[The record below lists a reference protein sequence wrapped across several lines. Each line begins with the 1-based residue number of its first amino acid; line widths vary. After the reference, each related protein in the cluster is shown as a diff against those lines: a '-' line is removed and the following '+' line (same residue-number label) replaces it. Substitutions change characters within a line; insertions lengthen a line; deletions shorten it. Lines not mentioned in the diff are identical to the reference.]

1 MTTSSTDGSGEETGE
16 KADAVRVVFRE
27 ANLFD
32 GDHPART
39 NMTIVIRGERIEAI
53 EPDAAFRVAP
63 DDEVHELHGRTLMPG
78 MVQSHFH
85 SHFGAFGDGVR
96 APALGLEAAPAYLSM
111 LAAANAETALACG
124 FTGAIGSS
132 NAHAIDVS
140 LKEAILAGFVKGPRY
155 LAGSREVVTTGEASD
170 YPNNRNFFMDLGN
183 TGLTHAA
190 NGPEEWRLA
199 GRIEAGRGCDVVKIS
214 AGPGHGSSP
223 TFDVLYP
230 TVEELRALVEATH
243 KLGKKVRAH
252 APSRTAILEC
262 ARAGVDIIDHAD
274 RIDEECV
281 EAILEAGS
289 FVVPSMLWS
298 ERFLELAE
306 SWDHD
311 AAPLPISEGFPE
323 TPDDVRARIRGVR
336 EDFEYTC
343 RAMVEAARAGV
354 KMVVGDDFGTPIM
367 PHGDYIPE
375 FELYVKRLGIPPLDV
390 LRWATRNGAELM
402 GLGDE
407 AGTIEVGKLA
417 DLVVVDGDPLV
428 DIGCLA
434 DRSNLKAI
442 LLGGR
447 WIKNELDTQAS
458 ENDPA

>member
-1 MTTSSTDGSGEETGE
+1 MVPSSSADDEETSSQR
-16 KADAVRVVFRE
+16 RVVFRNV
-27 ANLFD
+27 NLID
-32 GDHPART
+32 GEHPAQPE
-39 NMTIVIRGERIEAI
+39 MTVVVRGERIDAVI
-53 EPDAAFRVAP
+53 PDAAFQASP
-63 DDEVHELHGRTLMPG
+63 GDEVHDLDGRSLMPG

-85 SHFGAFGDGVR
+85 SHFGAFGDGVT
-96 APALGLEAAPAYLSM
+96 APLLGLEAAPAYLSM
-111 LAAANAETALACG
+111 LAASNAELALECG

-140 LKEAILAGFVKGPRY
+140 LKEAILAGFVEGPRY
-155 LAGSREVVTTGEASD
+155 LAGSREIITTGEASD
-170 YPNNRNFFMDLGN
+170 FANNRNFFMDLGQ
-183 TGLTHAA
+183 TGLSYRAD
-190 NGPEEWRLA
+190 GPDEWRLA
-199 GRIEAGRGCDVVKIS
+199 ARTEAGRGCDVIKIS

-223 TFDVLYP
+223 AIDFLYP
-230 TVEELRALVEATH
+230 TIDELCALVEAVH

-252 APSRTAILEC
+252 APSRSSILAC

-274 RIDEECV
+274 RIDEECI

-306 SWDHD
+306 PWNHD
-311 AAPLPISEGFPE
+311 GTPLPISEGFPE
-323 TPDDVRARIRGVR
+323 SPDAVRARIRAVR
-336 EDFEYTC
+336 EDFDYTC
-343 RAMVEAARAGV
+343 RAMPEAARAGV

-367 PHGDYIPE
+367 PHGDYISE

-407 AGTIEVGKLA
+407 TGTLEAGKLA
-417 DLVVVDGDPLV
+417 DLLIVDGDPLIDV
-428 DIGCLA
+428 SCLA
-434 DRSNLKAI
+434 DRTKIRAI

-447 WIKNELDTQAS
+447 WVKNILPTRSQA
-458 ENDPA
+458 